1 MSFSSAHRGNHKV
14 EDACEMYAR
23 AANMF
28 KMAKNWSGR
37 WHVCM
42 HARCVYHKLMSQNK
56 RRLNFHTRKYEK
68 LILILL
74 AHAAIISIN
83 VVQI

>member
-1 MSFSSAHRGNHKV
+1 MAFAFAHRGNHKV

-37 WHVCM
+37 CHVCT
-42 HARCVYHKLMSQNK
+42 HIVCVTSSCRVIIHENK
-56 RRLNFHTRKYEK
+56 N
-68 LILILL
+68 
-74 AHAAIISIN
+74 SS
-83 VVQI
+83 

>member
-1 MSFSSAHRGNHKV
+1 M

-37 WHVCM
+37 SHVSM
-42 HARCVYHKLMSQNK
+42 HARCVHHKLMSQNK
-56 RRLNFHTRKYEK
+56 RLLNFHVCKPEK

-74 AHAAIISIN
+74 AYAAMIAIN
-83 VVQI
+83 VVQMYNLRRISNI

>member
-1 MSFSSAHRGNHKV
+1 MSPRGRNKIRKKTNLLIHFVCLCLLCVCVCACYRGNHKV

-37 WHVCM
+37 PHT
-42 HARCVYHKLMSQNK
+42 HTHTHTHTCVYTS
-56 RRLNFHTRKYEK
+56 HTHT
-68 LILILL
+68 
-74 AHAAIISIN
+74 A
-83 VVQI
+83 

>member
-1 MSFSSAHRGNHKV
+1 MPFAFAHRGNHKV

-37 WHVCM
+37 
-42 HARCVYHKLMSQNK
+42 
-56 RRLNFHTRKYEK
+56 
-68 LILILL
+68 
-74 AHAAIISIN
+74 
-83 VVQI
+83 